1 MNRSI
6 KELEKEIVELLDKK
20 QQLEDKLSKA
30 ILDTITNIVKEHPMQ
45 RLGNNIF
52 VIKFSDLMGNPWN
65 PSFYDW
71 EKSAQIIF
79 KFLQSKPA
87 TEWRSALQKK
97 LDEKH
102 HNGCV
107 IFEFRSSFMGLVSVN
122 KIPVSEM
129 LIRKIIEAL

>member
-20 QQLEDKLSKA
+20 QQLEDKLSKV
-30 ILDTITNIVKEHPMQ
+30 ISDTIINIVKEHPMQ
-45 RLGNNIF
+45 RLGSNIF
-52 VIKFSDLMGNPWN
+52 VIKFSDLVGNPWP

-102 HNGCV
+102 PNGCV
-107 IFEFRSSFMGLVSVN
+107 IFEFRSSFMGFVSVN
-122 KIPVSEM
+122 KIPVSEI